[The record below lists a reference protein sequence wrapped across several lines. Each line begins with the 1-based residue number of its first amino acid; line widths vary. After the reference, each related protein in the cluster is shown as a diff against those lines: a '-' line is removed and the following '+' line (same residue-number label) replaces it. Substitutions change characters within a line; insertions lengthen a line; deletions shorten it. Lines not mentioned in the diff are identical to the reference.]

1 MEFWQGDAKLTI
13 MGFIVRALVAYV
25 FLFGIIKF
33 LGQRTMSNLQAQDFL
48 FAIVIGDVIGEPLIN
63 GDMSLT
69 GPVTVALTLTVIH
82 YVLTLMVLKSPK
94 VRRFVDEE
102 PLILVSQGKILRNMM
117 RKTKVTLDM
126 LLMSAR
132 MNNVTRMSDVELAIL
147 EPNGEISIITK
158 ARANPITPEDLN
170 IDKQEVKMPA
180 VLIEDGHIIQ
190 RNLKYQNLSEDWL
203 TEELKGKGIESPKEV
218 FLALLESD
226 GTLYI
231 SKKQEPY
238 LH

>member
-1 MEFWQGDAKLTI
+1 MEFWQGDAKLSI
-13 MGFIVRALVAYV
+13 MEFAVRATVAYV

-63 GDMSLT
+63 GDMSLM
-69 GPVTVALTLTVIH
+69 GPFTVALTLTGIH
-82 YVLTLMVLKSPK
+82 YVLTFMVLKSSK
-94 VRRFVDEE
+94 IRRFVDEE

-132 MNNVTRMSDVELAIL
+132 LNNVTRMSDVELAIL

-158 ARANPITPEDLN
+158 AQANPITPRDIN
-170 IDKQEVKMPA
+170 IPTAKVKMPS

-190 RNLKYQNLSEDWL
+190 RNLKSHHLSEDWL
-203 TEELKGKGIESPKEV
+203 KEQLKGKGIESSKEV
-218 FLALLESD
+218 FLALLEAD
-226 GTLYI
+226 GTVYI
-231 SKKQEPY
+231 SKKREPY

>member
-13 MGFIVRALVAYV
+13 MGFIVRAFVAYV

-63 GDMSLT
+63 GNMSLT
-69 GPVTVALTLTVIH
+69 GPVTAALTLTFIH
-82 YVLTLMVLKSPK
+82 YVLTLMVLKSSR

-132 MNNVTRMSDVELAIL
+132 MKNVTRMSDVELAIL

-158 ARANPITPEDLN
+158 AQANPITPNDLN
-170 IDKQEVKMPA
+170 IHTNEVKMPA

-190 RNLKYQNLSEDWL
+190 KNLKTQQLSEDWL
-203 TEELKGKGIESPKEV
+203 KEELKGKGIDSPKDV

-226 GTLYI
+226 GTLYV